1 MKFYPILLS
10 EVLYCSLIRGWTPLL
25 RHFPS
30 ILTGFWS
37 RLWNFFFCSLPVSIF
52 IFHSVYRWTHSYAW
66 EWLSCCS
73 GTWASI
79 DILMLS
85 SPDLSVR
92 EWDSFNYCL
101 NPGAGKHPHNIVL
114 LLFVEYNRTP
124 MPDIYDLDFF
134 FTFNR
139 FFFFFFTLHVCSV
152 PLRGHKNS
160 KTVTFALNGLLASS
174 VFHTVELWLQIF
186 EKRLDFCDFLHSFLN
201 PVILYE
207 S

>member
-37 RLWNFFFCSLPVSIF
+37 RLWNFFFILCQFPFLFFIPFTGGLTHMLENDCHAAVALELQLTYWCFPLQTSLLESGIPSIIAWTLERESIPTTLCCCF
-52 IFHSVYRWTHSYAW
+52 LWNITGPRCLIYMIWIFSLHLT
-66 EWLSCCS
+66 
-73 GTWASI
+73 
-79 DILMLS
+79 D
-85 SPDLSVR
+85 
-92 EWDSFNYCL
+92 
-101 NPGAGKHPHNIVL
+101 
-114 LLFVEYNRTP
+114 
-124 MPDIYDLDFF
+124 
-134 FTFNR
+134 
-139 FFFFFFTLHVCSV
+139 FFFFFTLHVCSV

>member
-37 RLWNFFFCSLPVSIF
+37 RLWIFYFYSLPVSIF
-52 IFHSVYRWTHSYAW
+52 IFHSVHRWTHSYAW

-139 FFFFFFTLHVCSV
+139 FFFLPYMCVLCLSEDIKIV
-152 PLRGHKNS
+152 KL
-160 KTVTFALNGLLASS
+160 
-174 VFHTVELWLQIF
+174 
-186 EKRLDFCDFLHSFLN
+186 
-201 PVILYE
+201 
-207 S
+207 